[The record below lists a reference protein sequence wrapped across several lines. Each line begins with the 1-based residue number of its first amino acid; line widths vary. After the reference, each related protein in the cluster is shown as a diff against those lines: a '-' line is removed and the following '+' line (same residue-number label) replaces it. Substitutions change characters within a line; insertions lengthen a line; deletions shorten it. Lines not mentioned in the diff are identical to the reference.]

1 MHLDEFDTKLSARRI
16 SRLLKE
22 HFGME
27 VNVDALTLRKARRL
41 RENVRSK
48 LDIIRSGATFHRSEQ
63 DPVYLGLVML
73 EDALNRWVAESLMEN
88 QEETDEGVSD
98 VLKAPL
104 KAVGDV
110 ADAAARGWNKGQER
124 TGGTFKLPT
133 KGGDSAPAPK
143 APKADAPAQKTAKAD
158 SGESK
163 PARGLHQF
171 KKNVDGHYVDSKGE
185 KVPDEL
191 HKALNAYASGKG
203 LDEDGDAGGDVGS
216 EAAATG
222 TTNKGSSGDAP
233 KAKKGMVFGKGVYES
248 ANSPVKLLEDEM
260 KKSEAILAAKDLVD
274 RFQDM
279 VEELG
284 KMINEE
290 LPALS
295 DTLRGIPDISGQAQS
310 YIDSVTSTINGAL
323 DTIRTSRGDLDN
335 ATRSLAGDENA
346 SLDTGG
352 EEMPADLGEPV
363 GTEGDLEMGDGF
375 DAEPA
380 ATGGAAAPLGRPERA
395 EAGEV

>member
-48 LDIIRSGATFHRSEQ
+48 LATIRGGAKFHRSEQ

-73 EDALNRWVAESLMEN
+73 EDALNRWVSESLMED
-88 QEETDEGVSD
+88 QEETDEGVAD
-98 VLKAPL
+98 LFKAPL
-104 KAVGDV
+104 KAVGDKVDAV
-110 ADAAARGWNKGQER
+110 AKGWNKGQSR
-124 TGGTFKLPT
+124 VGGNFKLPT
-133 KGGDSAPAPK
+133 RDGSPAPAPK
-143 APKADAPAQKTAKAD
+143 AAKAAAPAPATKSDDT
-158 SGESK
+158 GSK
-163 PARGLHQF
+163 PSRGTHQF
-171 KKNVDGHYVDSKGE
+171 KKNIDGQYTDHQGE
-185 KVPDEL
+185 KVPDDL
-191 HKALNAYASGKG
+191 HKALQAYAKGKG
-203 LDEDGDAGGDVGS
+203 LDEDGDAGGDAGG

-222 TTNKGSSGDAP
+222 TTDKGSKGQEP
-233 KAKKGMVFGKGVYES
+233 KAKKGGMVFGKGVYES

-295 DTLRGIPDISGQAQS
+295 DTLRGIPDIAGQAQS
-310 YIDSVTSTINGAL
+310 YIDSVTGTINGAL
-323 DTIRTSRGDLDN
+323 DTIRTSRGNLDN

-352 EEMPADLGEPV
+352 EEMPADLGQPA
-363 GTEGDLEMGDGF
+363 GTDGDLEMGDGF

-395 EAGEV
+395 EAGA

>member
-48 LDIIRSGATFHRSEQ
+48 LTTIRSGAKFHRSEQ

-73 EDALNRWVAESLMEN
+73 EDALNRWVSEALMED
-88 QEETDEGVSD
+88 QEETDED
-98 VLKAPL
+98 VADLFKAPL
-104 KAVGDV
+104 KAVGDKVDAV
-110 ADAAARGWNKGQER
+110 AKGWNKGQDR
-124 TGGTFKLPT
+124 VGGNFKLPT
-133 KGGDSAPAPK
+133 RGGSSAPAPK
-143 APKADAPAQKTAKAD
+143 AAKSSASASAPAPAPKSDDT
-158 SGESK
+158 GSK
-163 PARGLHQF
+163 PGRGTHQF
-171 KKNVDGHYVDSKGE
+171 KKNIDGHYTDHQGE
-185 KVPDEL
+185 KVPDDL
-191 HKALNAYASGKG
+191 HKALHAYAKGKG
-203 LDEDGDAGGDVGS
+203 LDEDGDAGA
-216 EAAATG
+216 EAAGTG
-222 TTNKGSSGDAP
+222 TTDKGSKGEEP
-233 KAKKGMVFGKGVYES
+233 KAKKGGMVFGKGVYES

-284 KMINEE
+284 KMVNEE

-295 DTLRGIPDISGQAQS
+295 DTLRGIPDIAGQAQT
-310 YIDSVTSTINGAL
+310 YIDSVTGTINGAL
-323 DTIRTSRGDLDN
+323 DTIRTSRGDLDT

-346 SLDTGG
+346 SLATGG

-380 ATGGAAAPLGRPERA
+380 ATGGAEAPLGRPERA
-395 EAGEV
+395 EAGA

>member
-48 LDIIRSGATFHRSEQ
+48 LTTIRNGAKFHRSEQ

-73 EDALNRWVAESLMEN
+73 EDALNRWVAESLMEQ
-88 QEETDEGVSD
+88 QEETDEGLAD

-104 KAVGDV
+104 KAVGDI
-110 ADAAARGWNKGQER
+110 AGAASAGWNKGQER
-124 TGGTFKLPT
+124 TGGTFKLPG
-133 KGGDSAPAPK
+133 KDSSDAKPAKMTTP
-143 APKADAPAQKTAKAD
+143 PQPAKAAAKKDD
-158 SGESK
+158 SEEKAS
-163 PARGLHQF
+163 RGSHQF
-171 KKNVDGHYVDSKGE
+171 KKNIDGHYVDSKGN

-191 HKALNAYASGKG
+191 NSALASYASGKG
-203 LDEDGDAGGDVGS
+203 LDEDGDGGDASG
-216 EAAATG
+216 EAFGTG

-233 KAKKGMVFGKGVYES
+233 KGKKGMVFGKGVYES

-295 DTLRGIPDISGQAQS
+295 DTLRGIPDIAGQAQT
-310 YIDSVTSTINGAL
+310 YIDSVTGTINGAL
-323 DTIRTSRGDLDN
+323 DTIRTSRGDIDN

-346 SLDTGG
+346 SLNTGG

-380 ATGGAAAPLGRPERA
+380 ASGGAAAPLGRPERA
-395 EAGEV
+395 EAGAE

>member
-48 LDIIRSGATFHRSEQ
+48 LNIIRSGATFHRSEQ

-73 EDALNRWVAESLMEN
+73 EDALNRWVSEALMEG
-88 QEETDEGVSD
+88 QEETDEGVKD
-98 VLKAPL
+98 MFAAPL

-110 ADAAARGWNKGQER
+110 ADSAAKGWNKGQER
-124 TGGTFKLPT
+124 SGGTFKLPT
-133 KGGDSAPAPK
+133 KDGSPAPAPK
-143 APKADAPAQKTAKAD
+143 AAKASASTPASSPKADSD
-158 SGESK
+158 SK
-163 PARGLHQF
+163 PARGTHQF
-171 KKNVDGHYVDSKGE
+171 KKNLDGHYTDGRGE

-191 HKALNAYASGKG
+191 HKALHAYATSKG
-203 LDEDGDAGGDVGS
+203 LDEDGEAGS

-222 TTNKGSSGDAP
+222 TKDKGSKGEEP
-233 KAKKGMVFGKGVYES
+233 KGKKGGMVFGKGVYES

-284 KMINEE
+284 KMVNEE

-310 YIDSVTSTINGAL
+310 YIDSVTGTINGAL

-380 ATGGAAAPLGRPERA
+380 ATGGAEAPLGRPERS
-395 EAGEV
+395 EAGEE

>member
-48 LDIIRSGATFHRSEQ
+48 LNIIRSGATFHRSEQ

-73 EDALNRWVAESLMEN
+73 EDALNRWVAESLMED
-88 QEETDEGVSD
+88 QEETDEGVTD
-98 VLKAPL
+98 LFKAPL
-104 KAVGDV
+104 KAVGDKVDAV
-110 ADAAARGWNKGQER
+110 AKGWNKGQSR
-124 TGGTFKLPT
+124 VGGDFKLPT
-133 KGGDSAPAPK
+133 KGGSSDVTPVPKAAKVSAPAT
-143 APKADAPAQKTAKAD
+143 APKADSD
-158 SGESK
+158 SK
-163 PARGLHQF
+163 PTKRGEHYF
-171 KKNVDGHYVDSKGE
+171 KKNIDGHYTDTKGE
-185 KVPDEL
+185 KVPDDL
-191 HKALNAYASGKG
+191 HKALDTYAKSKG
-203 LDEDGDAGGDVGS
+203 LDEDGEAGS

-222 TTNKGSSGDAP
+222 TTDKGSSGEAP

-248 ANSPVKLLEDEM
+248 ANSPVNLLEDEM

-284 KMINEE
+284 KMVNEE

-310 YIDSVTSTINGAL
+310 YIDSVTGTINGAL

-380 ATGGAAAPLGRPERA
+380 ATGGAEAPLGRPERA
-395 EAGEV
+395 EAGA